1 MFCCFAFKS
10 TGICSVLCISSLKKY
25 MVFTC
30 IYCIFCVFVLFP
42 LKTLKRKN
50 AVIYTF
56 CNFRKTKNRPKNVSK
71 RHFRYPQNGGGAGLY
86 SWRRLWATRIPSKK
100 LSPSRVKDF
109 WCFSGPGVGGSAAWG
124 ALHHRAL
131 VRAPARPRFTSRP
144 LPTDW
149 SPCNLRCILLAV
161 LKKHCFFY
169 GVSGPSGKDFHL
181 GDVKKHPFLRGF
193 GLQQVARNGKI
204 CIIRSFQPR
213 WPKHGPNIAPK
224 RAPHGPT

>member
-71 RHFRYPQNGGGAGLY
+71 RHFRYPQKGGAGLY

-161 LKKHCFFY
+161 FKKHCFFTVFQALQARTFILATLKNIRFY
-169 GVSGPSGKDFHL
+169 VAL
-181 GDVKKHPFLRGF
+181 GSSK
-193 GLQQVARNGKI
+193 
-204 CIIRSFQPR
+204 
-213 WPKHGPNIAPK
+213 WPGTEKFAS
-224 RAPHGPT
+224 